1 MTAALKSL
9 TFTTL
14 PKQGANPIF
23 DRRAKVIARLEE
35 EKLILKDPNYTRT
48 NQGWVKKD
56 GERVMV
62 EQRAMMLRFCVGAG
76 RQFSISKTAS
86 AVYPRAR

>member
-23 DRRAKVIARLEE
+23 DRRAKVIAS
-35 EKLILKDPNYTRT
+35 P
-48 NQGWVKKD
+48 VKYFQSV
-56 GERVMV
+56 ER
-62 EQRAMMLRFCVGAG
+62 EG
-76 RQFSISKTAS
+76 
-86 AVYPRAR
+86 